1 MNGIILSNIAA
12 TAAIAVVFLL
22 RSFLKNKIFSKVFV
36 LLWMLV
42 IIRLLLPFEFSSG
55 ISLYVPEKEPVFEEK
70 NSFSYSEE
78 TFEKEDFVPE
88 QIFETETFSEM
99 PGAEK
104 KRNFFRKDTPLYMA
118 FRSGFCFCFFCRK
131 TCFYGKKNNEPK
143 RAFSGSSGRV

>member
-55 ISLYVPEKEPVFEEK
+55 ISIVSTENAIPQLSPV
-70 NSFSYSEE
+70 
-78 TFEKEDFVPE
+78 T
-88 QIFETETFSEM
+88 
-99 PGAEK
+99 A
-104 KRNFFRKDTPLYMA
+104 
-118 FRSGFCFCFFCRK
+118 
-131 TCFYGKKNNEPK
+131 
-143 RAFSGSSGRV
+143 RAFERPG

>member
-12 TAAIAVVFLL
+12 TAAIAFVFLL

-78 TFEKEDFVPE
+78 NFEKEDFVPE

-104 KRNFFRKDTPLYMA
+104 NEISSEKILLYIWLFGA
-118 FRSGFCFCFFCRK
+118 VFVLFKKSKQK
-131 TCFYGKKNNEPK
+131 TKNLL
-143 RAFSGSSGRV
+143 